1 MRDNTE
7 QTEDDS
13 AGFAD
18 WMPSLPVWILVGMFL
33 MGFWSVVFQLRGF
46 WL

>member
-1 MRDNTE
+1 MWDNTE

-18 WMPSLPVWILVGMFL
+18 PLTDAIFFSGLAIFCIALGLCIWMLLP
-33 MGFWSVVFQLRGF
+33 
-46 WL
+46 